1 MVSPEKR
8 TPRTVIEADSSSATF
23 VVLKISGIKIYSTVE
38 GRWVSVWIMPT
49 PIPLNLW
56 EERIARY
63 SPEIVGK
70 NRRTTATAIPTAFGK
85 RMARKAAIREP
96 VASPASAVAKD
107 RGISIF
113 LPTIPMLDSMELTEK
128 AAPLSSSL
136 TPAQPIP

>member
-70 NRRTTATAIPTAFGK
+70 NRRTTATAIPTASEN
-85 RMARKAAIREP
+85 AWP
-96 VASPASAVAKD
+96 VK
-107 RGISIF
+107 
-113 LPTIPMLDSMELTEK
+113 LPSE
-128 AAPLSSSL
+128 SR
-136 TPAQPIP
+136 